1 MAGKCFE
8 LAKRCQHIEAK
19 LDWPFNWTRQFSRL
33 WLRDY
38 SFDTGVVVRPAGE
51 PTGFEYLCTSGGRTG
66 AEEPAW
72 PRVIGGSVTD
82 GSLTWQAQAISFDS
96 LIERIATDNWTHS
109 PTGIEVE
116 PVAKVDTAGLQQ
128 TAAICSLGA
137 VGETY
142 VIENEVITTNGLEYM
157 ARLELTIE

>member
-1 MAGKCFE
+1 MAKCLE
-8 LAKRCQHIEAK
+8 IRKACQHHEAK

-38 SFDTGVVVRPAGE
+38 SFDAGVVVRPAGD

-72 PRVIGGSVTD
+72 PRVLAGSVTD
-82 GSLTWQAQAISFDS
+82 GSLTWAAQAISFDS
-96 LIERIATDNWTHS
+96 LIERIASDSWVHT
-109 PTGIEVE
+109 PTGILVE
-116 PVAKVDTAGLQQ
+116 PVAPVNTAGLQQ

-137 VGETY
+137 IGDVY
-142 VIENEVITTNGLEYM
+142 IIENEVVTTLGLEYM

>member
-1 MAGKCFE
+1 MAKCFE
-8 LAKRCQHIEAK
+8 IAKKCQHNEAK

-33 WLRDY
+33 WLRDFSY
-38 SFDTGVVVRPAGE
+38 DMGVVVRPAGD

-66 AEEPAW
+66 SEEPAW
-72 PRVIGGSVTD
+72 PRVIGGSVVD

-96 LIERIATDNWTHS
+96 LVERIASDTWTAS
-109 PTGIEVE
+109 D
-116 PVAKVDTAGLQQ
+116 PVGLTTAAVAPVDTAGLQQ
-128 TAAICSLGA
+128 TAVICSDGE

-142 VIENEVITTNGLEYM
+142 IVENEVVTTLGLEYM